1 MKQIGKDVVS
11 KGLIQDIFYLL
22 SSEQAKELGIDTKR
36 YQLTQSQI
44 IESATDAT
52 IQEDI
57 VWIF

>member
-11 KGLIQDIFYLL
+11 KGLIQDIFQIL

-36 YQLTQSQI
+36 YQLTQSQL